1 MDKEVLLYQMTERFQ
16 ELYGEALEALERA
29 PDGQWIAAS
38 EFAFRDTFLQLMKE
52 SYEAAVQAR
61 IDTHPTADQAAFS
74 PCEPGD
80 QRPSEAAEQ
89 G

>member
-38 EFAFRDTFLQLMKE
+38 EFAFRDAFLQLMKE

>member
-16 ELYGEALEALERA
+16 ELYGQALDALAEA

-38 EFAFRDTFLQLMKE
+38 EFAFRDAFLELMKE
-52 SYEAAVQAR
+52 GYQAALQAK
-61 IDTHPTADQAAFS
+61 IDSHPTAGQAAFS

-80 QRPSEAAEQ
+80 SECPGPAQQR
-89 G
+89 